1 MINEKILEYKD
12 NSIVVVEKK
21 ELTWRQITN
30 YRSNLSNKIN
40 SFYTQLQDYE
50 DKVNDIKSKINNL
63 EVELKQLQSK
73 EIEEMIQKQ
82 KEDEKI
88 AHHRALDLLREHI
101 GLEAFTT
108 LMEKHR
114 IFWTVTNGTKYKMTD
129 IGKVYRKEEKKWN
142 ELCIIRPKSLPL
154 PDTILAILTQVKDNP
169 KKYPNKRRRR

>member
-12 NSIVVVEKK
+12 NSIVVVERK

-40 SFYTQLQDYE
+40 SLYTQLQDHE

-63 EVELKQLQSK
+63 EDELRQLQSK
-73 EIEEMIQKQ
+73 EIEDMIQKQ

-88 AHHRALDLLREHI
+88 AHQRALDLLREHI
-101 GLEAFTT
+101 GLEAFTE

-129 IGKVYRKEEKKWN
+129 TGKVYRKEDKKWSSAT
-142 ELCIIRPKSLPL
+142 EAT
-154 PDTILAILTQVKDNP
+154 D
-169 KKYPNKRRRR
+169 